1 MKTLK
6 KTDNSVQNNLKK
18 QAKVNKK
25 PAKQEVDIAKKRFVL
40 SDETPF
46 QAKEA
51 YKALRTNV
59 MFSMP
64 GSESKCVGVT
74 SSVPSEGKS
83 TTAINL
89 AISLAQI
96 GKKVLLVDAD
106 MRIPSVA
113 GRMKIKGVP
122 GLSDFLVGEAKIE
135 DAVRNV
141 EEYGIHVL
149 PAGSI
154 PPDPT
159 GLLEAKHI
167 EHLFSAVRSIYD
179 FVIVD
184 LPPVNSVPDAVIL
197 AKHIDGYLLAVREKV
212 TKHKEIVEAL
222 KHLQLANA
230 NIVGFVSNGGV
241 RDKGR
246 YNGRYRRSY
255 HRSYQRQETSN
266 EE

>member
-1 MKTLK
+1 MM
-6 KTDNSVQNNLKK
+6 
-18 QAKVNKK
+18 NKK
-25 PAKQEVDIAKKRFVL
+25 EKNKEVETDIAKKRYIL
-40 SDETPF
+40 GPDTPF

-64 GSESKCVGVT
+64 GGDCKCVGVT
-74 SSVPSEGKS
+74 SAVPSEGKS

-96 GKKVLLVDAD
+96 QKRVLLIDAD

-113 GRMKIKGVP
+113 GRMKTKGAP
-122 GLSDFLVGEAKIE
+122 GLSDFLVGEAKID
-135 DAVRNV
+135 DAVRMV
-141 EEYGIHVL
+141 DEYGIHVL

-159 GLLEAKHI
+159 GLLEAKQL
-167 EHLFSAVRSIYD
+167 EHLFSAIRKIYD

-197 AKHIDGYLLAVREKV
+197 AKYIDGYLLAVREKV
-212 TKHKEIVEAL
+212 TRHKEVSEAMKRL
-222 KHLQLANA
+222 HLANA
-230 NIVGFVSNGGV
+230 NIVGFVSNAGAS
-241 RDKGR
+241 RKEKYGR
-246 YNGRYRRSY
+246 RYYRSY
-255 HRSYQRQETSN
+255 YRNYQTKEVKPDDRAEKEN
-266 EE
+266 EAKEEEK